1 MLRWGGDEDE
11 FLAWGLRS
19 RLNGATL
26 ETETVGHHTDEGDH
40 DPQDIWRRP
49 IRSAPFFLTLK
60 MRTSVLR

>member
-26 ETETVGHHTDEGDH
+26 ETYTAGHHTGEGDH
-40 DPQDIWRRP
+40 DP
-49 IRSAPFFLTLK
+49 
-60 MRTSVLR
+60 